1 MRRGTLKKE
10 NDLDYALTTAE
21 LWPDK
26 HELKRKLFSVE
37 KKADT
42 EVKAEYLDIVGVHT
56 YTEDVG
62 NEFFDALADTGDAT
76 LF

>member
-1 MRRGTLKKE
+1 MRKE
-10 NDLDYALTTAE
+10 NDLEYALTTAE

-26 HELKRKLFSVE
+26 HQLKGKIFSAE

-42 EVKAEYLDIVGVHT
+42 EVKAEFLDVVGVHT

-62 NEFFDALADTGDAT
+62 NEFFEALAGTGDAS